1 MDFTSDLPA
10 LRAKVDE
17 LADGAVEQLSQ
28 LMAIQSVSSLNPDG
42 VNEHAQAVAD
52 AARAA
57 GAADATVVSEAGGLP
72 AVIAH
77 WPAPQGQPTIL
88 LYSHGDVQP
97 TGDVS
102 QWHSEPFVATK
113 RGERLFGRGS
123 ADDKGGVVS
132 HLTALK
138 AFDGNPPVGV
148 TLFVEH
154 EEEIGSPSMT
164 SIIEAHKDEL
174 AADVIIVADSVNWD
188 QGEPS
193 VTTTLRGVADCAVE
207 LRTLDHPLHSG
218 QFGGVVPDALTA
230 MCKLLATLHDEN
242 GDVAVAGLHTA
253 EPASVEYP
261 EERLRTETAI
271 LDGVDWLGTGNPA
284 DKMWTRPSLSVLAI
298 DATPVAEA
306 INTLPS
312 VCRAKVG
319 LRVAPGG
326 DATQDLEALME
337 HLRTHA
343 PYGAQV
349 EVTPGEAG
357 TPGVVPFEGP
367 YAEIANQAFKAAWGT
382 EPVQMG
388 TGGAI
393 PLITDLQHTFP
404 QATVLVTAVTDPDS
418 RMHGL
423 DESLHLG
430 DFRKAILT
438 EALILAGMAK

>member
-174 AADVIIVADSVNWD
+174 AADVIVVADSVNWD

-306 INTLPS
+306 INILPS

-337 HLRTHA
+337 HLRTHV

-357 TPGVVPFEGP
+357 APGVVPFEGP

-393 PLITDLQHTFP
+393 PLITDLQHAFP

>member
-174 AADVIIVADSVNWD
+174 AADVIVVADSVNWD

-193 VTTTLRGVADCAVE
+193 VTTTLRGVADCVVE

-242 GDVAVAGLHTA
+242 GDVAVAGLHSA

-298 DATPVAEA
+298 DAAPVAEA
-306 INTLPS
+306 INILPS

-326 DATQDLEALME
+326 DATQDLEALMD
-337 HLRTHA
+337 HLRTHV

-357 TPGVVPFEGP
+357 APGVVPFEGP

-393 PLITDLQHTFP
+393 PLITDLQHTLP

>member
-52 AARAA
+52 VARAA

-174 AADVIIVADSVNWD
+174 AADVIVVADSVNWD

-193 VTTTLRGVADCAVE
+193 VTTTLRGVADCVVE

-298 DATPVAEA
+298 DAAPVAEA
-306 INTLPS
+306 INILPS

-326 DATQDLEALME
+326 DATQDLEALMD
-337 HLRTHA
+337 HLRTHV

-357 TPGVVPFEGP
+357 APGVVPFEGP

-393 PLITDLQHTFP
+393 PLITDLQHAFP

>member
-1 MDFTSDLPA
+1 M
-10 LRAKVDE
+10 
-17 LADGAVEQLSQ
+17 
-28 LMAIQSVSSLNPDG
+28 
-42 VNEHAQAVAD
+42 
-52 AARAA
+52 
-57 GAADATVVSEAGGLP
+57 
-72 AVIAH
+72 
-77 WPAPQGQPTIL
+77 
-88 LYSHGDVQP
+88 
-97 TGDVS
+97 
-102 QWHSEPFVATK
+102 
-113 RGERLFGRGS
+113 
-123 ADDKGGVVS
+123 
-132 HLTALK
+132 
-138 AFDGNPPVGV
+138 
-148 TLFVEH
+148 
-154 EEEIGSPSMT
+154 
-164 SIIEAHKDEL
+164 
-174 AADVIIVADSVNWD
+174 
-188 QGEPS
+188 
-193 VTTTLRGVADCAVE
+193 
-207 LRTLDHPLHSG
+207 
-218 QFGGVVPDALTA
+218 
-230 MCKLLATLHDEN
+230 
-242 GDVAVAGLHTA
+242 
-253 EPASVEYP
+253 
-261 EERLRTETAI
+261 
-271 LDGVDWLGTGNPA
+271 
-284 DKMWTRPSLSVLAI
+284 LAI

-306 INTLPS
+306 INILTS
-312 VCRAKVG
+312 VCHAKVG

-357 TPGVVPFEGP
+357 APGVVPFEGP

>member
-174 AADVIIVADSVNWD
+174 AADVIVVADSVNWD

-193 VTTTLRGVADCAVE
+193 VTTTLRGVADCVVE

-298 DATPVAEA
+298 DAAPVAEA
-306 INTLPS
+306 INILPS

-326 DATQDLEALME
+326 DATQDLEALMD
-337 HLRTHA
+337 HLRTHV

-357 TPGVVPFEGP
+357 APGVVPFEGP

-393 PLITDLQHTFP
+393 PLITDLQHAFP

-423 DESLHLG
+423 DESLRLG

>member
-174 AADVIIVADSVNWD
+174 AADVIVVADSVNWD

-306 INTLPS
+306 INILPS

-357 TPGVVPFEGP
+357 APGVVPFEGL

-393 PLITDLQHTFP
+393 PLITDLQHAFP

>member
-1 MDFTSDLPA
+1 
-10 LRAKVDE
+10 
-17 LADGAVEQLSQ
+17 
-28 LMAIQSVSSLNPDG
+28 
-42 VNEHAQAVAD
+42 
-52 AARAA
+52 
-57 GAADATVVSEAGGLP
+57 
-72 AVIAH
+72 
-77 WPAPQGQPTIL
+77 
-88 LYSHGDVQP
+88 
-97 TGDVS
+97 
-102 QWHSEPFVATK
+102 
-113 RGERLFGRGS
+113 
-123 ADDKGGVVS
+123 
-132 HLTALK
+132 
-138 AFDGNPPVGV
+138 
-148 TLFVEH
+148 
-154 EEEIGSPSMT
+154 GSPSMT

-174 AADVIIVADSVNWD
+174 AADVIVVADSVNWD

-193 VTTTLRGVADCAVE
+193 VTTTLRGVADCVVE

-306 INTLPS
+306 INILPS

-326 DATQDLEALME
+326 DATQDLEALMD
-337 HLRTHA
+337 HLRTHV

-357 TPGVVPFEGP
+357 APGVVPFEGP

-393 PLITDLQHTFP
+393 PLITDLQHAFP

>member
-1 MDFTSDLPA
+1 MDFTSDLPT

-174 AADVIIVADSVNWD
+174 AADVIVVADSVNWD

-242 GDVAVAGLHTA
+242 GDVAVAGLHSA

-271 LDGVDWLGTGNPA
+271 LNGVDWLGTGNPA

-306 INTLPS
+306 INILPS

-357 TPGVVPFEGP
+357 APGVVPFEGP

-393 PLITDLQHTFP
+393 PLITDLQHAFP

>member
-174 AADVIIVADSVNWD
+174 AADVIVVADSVNWD

-242 GDVAVAGLHTA
+242 GDVAVADLHTA

-306 INTLPS
+306 INILPS

-357 TPGVVPFEGP
+357 APGVVPFEGP

-393 PLITDLQHTFP
+393 PLITDLQHAFP

>member
-164 SIIEAHKDEL
+164 SIIEAHEDEL
-174 AADVIIVADSVNWD
+174 AADVIVVADSVNWD

-306 INTLPS
+306 INILPS

-326 DATQDLEALME
+326 DATQDLEALMD
-337 HLRTHA
+337 HLRTHV

-357 TPGVVPFEGP
+357 APGVVPFEGP

-393 PLITDLQHTFP
+393 PLITDLQHAFP

>member
-174 AADVIIVADSVNWD
+174 AADVIVVADSVNWD

-306 INTLPS
+306 INILPS

-326 DATQDLEALME
+326 DATQDLEALMD
-337 HLRTHA
+337 HLRTHV

-357 TPGVVPFEGP
+357 APGVVPFEGP

-393 PLITDLQHTFP
+393 PLITDLQHAFP

>member
-174 AADVIIVADSVNWD
+174 AADVIVVADSVNWD
-188 QGEPS
+188 QDEPS
-193 VTTTLRGVADCAVE
+193 VTTTLRGVADCVVE

-242 GDVAVAGLHTA
+242 GDVAVAGLHSA

-306 INTLPS
+306 INILPS

-326 DATQDLEALME
+326 DATQDLEALMD
-337 HLRTHA
+337 HLRTHV

-357 TPGVVPFEGP
+357 APGVVPFEGP

-393 PLITDLQHTFP
+393 PLITDLQHAFP